1 MIKTLRKSAK
11 TVDEALNLALNE
23 LGLTRDDVSMEIVEL
38 AKSGFLGIGGSP
50 AVIDVSYEAEDDAE
64 PVGSASETDKAELEP
79 AAGVVPPVE
88 DERTELLREFLGGVI
103 SRLGTEG
110 KINFSV
116 KEEDTLEVS
125 IETDDAGAIIGRRG
139 DTLDAIQHLANYVIN
154 REGKSH
160 LRVNIDVGDYRKRRE
175 EALSTLAAKTA
186 ASVVKNRRS
195 VTLDPMNAYERH
207 VIHTAL
213 QENGQVSTY
222 SVGSEPRRRVV
233 VAFGK
238 DPDAPRRAEGE
249 NRGNRGR
256 DRESAAGTRR
266 YNNRDSE
273 PQRGQRSAAPAP
285 HPRSDDDDE
294 EEKVA
299 APVDAEDFGGEYASD
314 DADSGYREWK

>member
-11 TVDEALNLALNE
+11 TEDEALRLALNE
-23 LGLTRDDVSMEIVEL
+23 LGLTRDDVSMEIVER

-64 PVGSASETDKAELEP
+64 PVSSASEADKAEAEP
-79 AAGVVPPVE
+79 AAVDVHPIE
-88 DERTELLREFLGGVI
+88 DERTELLREFLSGVI

-125 IETDDAGAIIGRRG
+125 IEADDAGAVIGRRG

-175 EALSTLAAKTA
+175 EALSALAVKTA

-249 NRGNRGR
+249 NRGNRGHT
-256 DRESAAGTRR
+256 SGMRR
-266 YNNRDSE
+266 YNNRDRE
-273 PQRGQRSAAPAP
+273 PQRGPRSSAPTP
-285 HPRSDDDDE
+285 HPRSDDDDDDE
-294 EEKVA
+294 EEKNS
-299 APVDAEDFGGEYASD
+299 APIDAEDFAGEYASD